1 MKDTHL
7 ESERLLKIILSP
19 HVSEKSTFLGE
30 KHNQTVFRVIVDA
43 SKNEIKSAVELLWKE
58 QKIEVEKVTTINVKG
73 KSKRFGRFMGKRKDW
88 KKAIVSIKNGQDLN
102 FANFTNVGIK

>member
-30 KHNQTVFRVIVDA
+30 KHN
-43 SKNEIKSAVELLWKE
+43 
-58 QKIEVEKVTTINVKG
+58 
-73 KSKRFGRFMGKRKDW
+73 
-88 KKAIVSIKNGQDLN
+88 
-102 FANFTNVGIK
+102 